1 MNNYEFVFV
10 FVGLILQYLRSSL
23 CIQKLGSE
31 ISTMVTT
38 YGIALMYC
46 LDAMIAIFKPCICPK
61 EIGNSFDRSTFLSN
75 IVRVLFMRILLF
87 TPFCRSI
94 AIIRGNILRKSMI
107 TSIIIFCSFD
117 ELKGCSIDHIIL
129 GRIKW
134 TFGKLFCYI

>member
-10 FVGLILQYLRSSL
+10 FLGLILQYLGSSL

-46 LDAMIAIFKPCICPK
+46 IDAMIAIFKPCICPK

-75 IVRVLFMRILLF
+75 IVRVLLCVFCCLPPFVVALL
-87 TPFCRSI
+87 
-94 AIIRGNILRKSMI
+94 L
-107 TSIIIFCSFD
+107 
-117 ELKGCSIDHIIL
+117 
-129 GRIKW
+129 
-134 TFGKLFCYI
+134 